1 LNNIIENYKNFDQK
15 TRENN
20 KKSKENGPNWNHY
33 YHWKKSDLIWTIKLQ
48 AIKTLIKKKKRNKKL
63 KVKGLNWNILYI

>member
-20 KKSKENGPNWNHY
+20 KKSKENGPN
-33 YHWKKSDLIWTIKLQ
+33 
-48 AIKTLIKKKKRNKKL
+48 
-63 KVKGLNWNILYI
+63 